1 MRLAWQPCCVRE
13 AGVREGAKMEPASD
27 SNLSVPIKGTE
38 RALQLLLFPISP
50 ERKRIEEIKEV
61 LPPPWRGV
69 SEKEWN
75 DWRWQLRHRITTF
88 EQMKEIIDLT
98 PEEIEGIKQSR
109 GRLALAV
116 TPYFASQMDP
126 INPNCPIRRQ
136 AIPRIEEC
144 HLSKNDMVDPCG
156 EDKDSPVPGLIH
168 RYPDRVLLLVTDQCA
183 VYCRYCTRRR
193 LVGSNERSIT
203 QGNFEE
209 VLKYLKSHRKV
220 RDVLLSGGDPLLLE
234 NERLEEILSRLRAL
248 PHIELLRIGTRAPV
262 TLPQRITG
270 GLVRMLK
277 RYHPL
282 MISIHFT
289 HPKEITD
296 AVKRACNELADGG
309 IPLGSQTV
317 LLKGIN
323 DKPYIMKKLVQELLK
338 IRVRPYYI
346 YQCDLAT
353 GTEHFR
359 TSVATGIQI
368 IEKLRG
374 HTTGYAVPTYV
385 VDAPGGGG
393 KIPVEPDYVMSRGK
407 GKIVLRNY
415 EGKVFEY
422 PEPNILEFKKA
433 KLTGEEKVISKKVTA

>member
-1 MRLAWQPCCVRE
+1 MKRSSHFSIASIQE
-13 AGVREGAKMEPASD
+13 GVKMEPASD
-27 SNLSVPIKGTE
+27 SSLAVPLRGTE
-38 RALQLLLFPISP
+38 RSLQLLLFPASTEP
-50 ERKRIEEIKEV
+50 KKVEETKEV
-61 LPPPWRGV
+61 ILSLGRRV
-69 SEKEWN
+69 SEREWN
-75 DWRWQLRHRITTF
+75 DWRWQLRHRITTY
-88 EQMKEIIDLT
+88 EQLKEVLNLT
-98 PEEIEGIKQSR
+98 PEEIEGIRHSK

-116 TPYFASQMDP
+116 TPYFASLMDP
-126 INPNCPIRRQ
+126 NNPNCPIRRQ
-136 AIPRIEEC
+136 AIPRMEEC

-156 EDKDSPVPGLIH
+156 EDKDSPVPGLVH

-183 VYCRYCTRRR
+183 TYCRYCTRRR

-234 NERLEEILSRLRAL
+234 NERLEEILSRLRVI

-277 RYHPL
+277 KYHPL

-289 HPKEITD
+289 HPKEITES
-296 AVKRACNELADGG
+296 ARKACGELADGG

-374 HTTGYAVPTYV
+374 YTTGYAIPTYV

-393 KIPVEPDYVMSRGK
+393 KIPLQPDYLVSRGK
-407 GKIVLRNY
+407 GKVVLRNY
-415 EGKVFEY
+415 EGKTFEY
-422 PEPNILEFKKA
+422 PEPNIIEFKKNRPA
-433 KLTGEEKVISKKVTA
+433 GEEKVVSKKVTA